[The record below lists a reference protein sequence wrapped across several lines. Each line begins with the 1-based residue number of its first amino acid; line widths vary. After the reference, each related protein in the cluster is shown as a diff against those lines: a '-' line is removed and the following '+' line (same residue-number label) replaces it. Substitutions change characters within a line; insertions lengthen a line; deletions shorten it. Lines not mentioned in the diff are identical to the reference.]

1 MQVRRVV
8 IVGGGIT
15 GLATAYRLLSAGR
28 DAAGA
33 RLAVT
38 LLEARPRLG
47 GNIQTERREGFLI
60 DGGPDSFVT
69 TKPQAAALCKEL
81 GLGDRLI
88 PTTSKNRRVYVVHR
102 GALEQLP
109 EGLLLGVPTRIL
121 PMVRTRLLSWP
132 AKARMAL
139 DLLLP
144 RRSSEGGGD
153 ESVGHFVRRRL
164 GDQAAAQLA
173 EPLLGGIYMGNVDT
187 LSLRSTFPQ
196 LLDLEAK
203 HRSLI
208 QGAIA
213 QMLARG
219 DKSGKPPA
227 SAFQSLLGGMGELI
241 ETLAAKVE
249 KAGGEIR
256 IGAEVTAIAKGD
268 AGAGFLVRTARDGG
282 AGLAE
287 LAADDVVLCAPAFVA
302 ADALDGLDREISA
315 QLRQIPYLST
325 ATVVCGY
332 HRADVPHPLDAS
344 GLIVPKAEGRRI
356 VAATFI
362 SSKWSAR
369 APSDATLLRVF
380 VGGHRDAG
388 ALAQSDEEL
397 IALARSELGA
407 LIGVRARP
415 ILARVYRYERGNPQP
430 VIGHGAR
437 VRKIRALA
445 ERHPGLHFAGAAFDG
460 VGIPDC
466 VRQGGEVAARIA
478 GAR

>member
-1 MQVRRVV
+1 VQPRRVV
-8 IVGGGIT
+8 VVGGGIT
-15 GLATAYRLLSAGR
+15 GLTAAYRLLEARR

-33 RLAVT
+33 PIAVT

-47 GNIQTERREGFLI
+47 GNIRTERREGFLI
-60 DGGPDSFVT
+60 DGGPDSFVVT
-69 TKPQAAALCKEL
+69 RPQAAALCKEI

-88 PTTSKNRRVYVVHR
+88 PTTPKNRKVYVLHR
-102 GALEQLP
+102 GALERLP

-121 PMVRTRLLSWP
+121 PMVQTSLLSWP
-132 AKARMAL
+132 TKARMAL
-139 DLLLP
+139 DLAIP
-144 RRSSEGGGD
+144 RRALGGD
-153 ESVGHFVRRRL
+153 ESVGHFIRRRL
-164 GDQAAAQLA
+164 GGAAVTQLA
-173 EPLLGGIYMGNVDT
+173 EPLLGGIYMGNVET
-187 LSLRSTFPQ
+187 LSMQSTFPQ
-196 LLDLEAK
+196 LIELERK
-203 HRSLI
+203 HGSLI
-208 QGAIA
+208 RGAIA
-213 QMLARG
+213 QMAARAVAPG
-219 DKSGKPPA
+219 GPPA

-241 ETLAAKVE
+241 DTLAKKIE

-256 IGAEVTAIAKGD
+256 IGAEVTSIRQGA
-268 AGAGFLVRTARDGG
+268 AGAGFLLRTSRD
-282 AGLAE
+282 AGEAAE
-287 LAADDVVLCAPAFVA
+287 IAADDVVLCTPAYVA
-302 ADALDGLDREISA
+302 ADALDGLDRDISA
-315 QLRQIPYLST
+315 TLRQVPYLST

-332 HRADVPHPLDAS
+332 HRADVAHPLDAS
-344 GLIVPKAEGRRI
+344 GLIVPKGEGRRI

-397 IALARSELGA
+397 IALATSELAALVGA
-407 LIGVRARP
+407 RARP
-415 ILARVYRYERGNPQP
+415 ILARVYRYARANAQP
-430 VIGHGAR
+430 VIGHAAR
-437 VRKIRALA
+437 VQKIRALA